1 MMERVRTWWYLC
13 EQCARCHLCER
24 CRKGRK
30 IVTCGEEAPDELC
43 GDFEWTDGR

>member
-1 MMERVRTWWYLC
+1 MGRVRTWWYLC
-13 EQCARCHLCER
+13 DQCARCHLFER